1 VITAVIPDRENLMRT
16 TISVR
21 HSEITPLL
29 RTRARAITDRLGALS
44 PHALEATVVF
54 DEGPNGPAVEIRLHA
69 RGRKVLVGAGEASDH
84 RTALDRAE
92 EKIRPQVI
100 KASRT
105 RLRARRVPTRD
116 A

>member
-1 VITAVIPDRENLMRT
+1 MRT

-21 HSEITPLL
+21 HSEITLAL
-29 RTRARAITDRLGALS
+29 RERAREVAARLAELS

-54 DEGPNGPAVEIRLHA
+54 DQAPVGASVEIRLHA
-69 RGRKVLVGAGEASDH
+69 RGRKVLIGVGGGADH

-92 EKIRPQVI
+92 QKLRPQVL

-105 RLRARRVPTRD
+105 RSTARRAPIRD
-116 A
+116 Q